1 MSKKDLLWF
10 TDNQIERQLKN
21 PVYRITIEKRWKI
34 FEEILL
40 HNNIKEKQSI
50 SVLDAGVGDGIN
62 LVFLNRILSKYTK
75 NNKIFACD
83 FSSLRIR
90 RAKKFKFVSNF
101 KIVDL
106 KSTNYKSNQ
115 FDLIICNHV
124 LEHIK
129 EVDLAVKE
137 LKRILKPKGL
147 MILNV
152 PNEGCLM
159 AKIRNYIFQREILKI
174 TDHVHFFNK
183 QSFLKVL
190 KKNKIIVQKVYRAGF
205 FFPYFPLINIRK
217 YLFGRYLEK
226 VLSFFV
232 SSQSAD
238 LIVSVSKS
246 K

>member
-10 TDNQIERQLKN
+10 TDNQIESQLKN
-21 PVYRITIEKRWKI
+21 PAYRIAIEKRWEI
-34 FEEILL
+34 FEKILL
-40 HNNIKEKQSI
+40 QNNLKQKQSM

-62 LVFLNRILSKYTK
+62 LVFLNRILSKYT
-75 NNKIFACD
+75 NNKTIFACD
-83 FSSLRIR
+83 SGSLRIK

-106 KSTNYKSNQ
+106 KSTNYKNNQ

-129 EVDLAVKE
+129 EIDLAVKE
-137 LKRILKPKGL
+137 LKRILKPNGL

-159 AKIRNYIFQREILKI
+159 AKIRNNILQREILKL

-183 QSFLKVL
+183 KSFLKVMN
-190 KKNKIIVQKVYRAGF
+190 KNKIIVQKVYRAGF
-205 FFPYFPLINIRK
+205 FFPYLPLINIRK
-217 YLFGRYLEK
+217 YSLGRYFEK
-226 VLSFFV
+226 VLSFLV

-246 K
+246 E

>member
-1 MSKKDLLWF
+1 MENF
-10 TDNQIERQLKN
+10 
-21 PVYRITIEKRWKI
+21 

-83 FSSLRIR
+83 FSSLRVR

-137 LKRILKPKGL
+137 LKRILKPK
-147 MILNV
+147 V
-152 PNEGCLM
+152 
-159 AKIRNYIFQREILKI
+159 
-174 TDHVHFFNK
+174 
-183 QSFLKVL
+183 
-190 KKNKIIVQKVYRAGF
+190 
-205 FFPYFPLINIRK
+205 
-217 YLFGRYLEK
+217 
-226 VLSFFV
+226 
-232 SSQSAD
+232 
-238 LIVSVSKS
+238 
-246 K
+246 